1 MSDPSAIRAA
11 KAQVEVG
18 VDDGPLGPG
27 LSKVQARFA
36 ATVKALQR
44 AGTGMAMAGA
54 AIGFPMILAAK
65 SAATFQDRL
74 LELQAATANLTPR
87 QLAAVRAEAMRLSRS
102 LGAAPEDVA
111 AAFTSL
117 VKAGMTVEETLGG
130 AAKAAVE
137 FAKVA
142 GVDIETAAVLMKVS
156 MRAFGTTAQ
165 ETVDT
170 LSAAADSSEAS
181 MAQIVEAFGQIGAT
195 GAMFDQS
202 LFSISQGLAVLAG
215 AMMTG
220 EEAGTALKTF
230 LLKIVA
236 PAADAEAEL
245 RKFGLTMKSF
255 RDDQG
260 RLLELGD
267 IVGVLSDALE
277 GVPAEQWQAS
287 MAKVF
292 DVRGVRV
299 LAAFLQVGKAGFENM
314 ADAMVESKSVGDK
327 YKDMMSG
334 LSGSF
339 TRMLSAVKRVGVAF
353 GDSLT
358 TPVWAASQA
367 VKGISLALEGLF
379 GYVPILGPLLAAGA
393 AGFFGIGV
401 AMSVAATAVTFATEG
416 FVVFGGL
423 LGKLTPLLAATALRL
438 HAIGVAA
445 VALPFI
451 GPAFAAIGAAASA
464 AAAGVSSLAAAVMA
478 IPGVGWIAGIAAAL
492 AALGYVA
499 SKYFTQDTPTG
510 AATAKTK
517 RPEKRKPAGFMDY
530 LMGTGE
536 AAPQAQGAEGRPMAA
551 TFAGSI
557 ASQLGVGGPGNPNAQ
572 SVQERIAAATEKTAK
587 NTEATKDNVPKLP
600 ETGHERPPGWKAAP
614 EIDTFAFPMA
624 AGPAPGAGAMFKPSA
639 ALPELGNLQGALAST
654 AAAIRSAP
662 AGVARGD
669 RDLLTASE
677 RAANANED
685 AVTLLRQIHRAIVRG
700 EGVQFA

>member
-267 IVGVLSDALE
+267 IVGVLSDALK

-299 LAAFLQVGKAGFENM
+299 LAAFLQVGKAGFEDM
-314 ADAMVESKSVGDK
+314 ADAMVESKAVSDK
-327 YKDMMSG
+327 YKDVMLG
-334 LSGSF
+334 LSGAF
-339 TRMLSAVKRVGVAF
+339 TRMQSAMKRIGIAF
-353 GDSLT
+353 GESLT
-358 TPVWAASQA
+358 LPLRWASHALSSFS
-367 VKGISLALEGLF
+367 IALEALF
-379 GYVPILGPLLAAGA
+379 QVPLLGPALAVVAV
-393 AGFFGIGV
+393 GFFGVGV

-438 HAIGVAA
+438 HAIGAAA

-464 AAAGVSSLAAAVMA
+464 AAGAVGTLAAAVMA
-478 IPGVGWIAGIAAAL
+478 IPGIGWIAGIAAAL
-492 AALGYVA
+492 AALGYAA

-510 AATAKTK
+510 AATAKMK

-572 SVQERIAAATEKTAK
+572 SVMERIASATEATAK
-587 NTEATKDNVPKLP
+587 NTEAARDNAPKLP

-624 AGPAPGAGAMFKPSA
+624 AAGPAPGAGAMFQPPA